1 MITLFK
7 IDLWDLLAPFK
18 VDRSRPFRSNTKS
31 EDFTLFRQQIV
42 VLYVLNLA
50 KGVRK
55 VAVEEARIVSQRAGA
70 VVPEPWN

>member
-31 EDFTLFRQQIV
+31 EDLFCLQIV
-42 VLYVLNLA
+42 VLYMLNLA